1 MESRYIT
8 KIGKSL
14 ASLYGRK
21 RNAVEAAPVS
31 VATADVTRSG
41 AKPVIALDHA
51 LWLIRW
57 VTVLGLMLLS
67 IAQPLIGRIGLPTW
81 TLIAAFACYSGA
93 MGLLRRRIVWL
104 RPYSRIAL
112 VDLVV
117 VAALYTVAAS
127 PGGPVFVLFLLLT
140 VCASCTTTPLRG
152 FLYTAAILTIMIV
165 VSPTLPQWAHDTM
178 AVRDLVARLI
188 VVLLV
193 NAGTMVLVH
202 QLSHERQVAVAAN
215 LAAERQTELHRLAE
229 TFIASVSHE
238 FRTPLTALQ
247 AGLGLLDVSLQ
258 DRLRTDEQH
267 LLGTVRR
274 NSERLGLLV
283 GDLLTYN
290 QLEMGADVLDW
301 DRIDLSDV
309 VTSALVAL
317 DPLLRETGHA
327 VELQIADHLPIMGD
341 ARRLEQLLLNV
352 IVNAC
357 EHTPAG
363 VEIRIRS
370 AVQGN
375 EVVLA
380 VSDNGP
386 GIPPEELDRVFQPFH
401 RVTMGINSHRRG
413 SGLGLAIAQGIARRH
428 EGRLWAESDC
438 RGERRESRDEN
449 PGGTTFYVSLPLP
462 PPLPMPLAVD
472 VQSEDLSCH

>member
-1 MESRYIT
+1 
-8 KIGKSL
+8 
-14 ASLYGRK
+14 
-21 RNAVEAAPVS
+21 
-31 VATADVTRSG
+31 
-41 AKPVIALDHA
+41 
-51 LWLIRW
+51 
-57 VTVLGLMLLS
+57 
-67 IAQPLIGRIGLPTW
+67 
-81 TLIAAFACYSGA
+81 

-104 RPYSRIAL
+104 RPYSRVAL
-112 VDLVV
+112 VDLIV

-127 PGGPVFVLFLLLT
+127 PGGSVFVLFLLLT
-140 VCASCTTTPLRG
+140 VCASCTTTPLPG
-152 FLYTAAILTIMIV
+152 FLYTAIILTIMTV
-165 VSPTLPQWAHDTM
+165 VSPTLPQWAHDPM

-193 NAGTMVLVH
+193 YAGTTVLVH
-202 QLSHERQVAVAAN
+202 QLNHERRVAVAAS
-215 LAAERQTELHRLAE
+215 LATERQMELHRMAE

-247 AGLGLLDVSLQ
+247 AGLGLLDGSLQ

-290 QLEMGADVLDW
+290 QLEMGADVLDR

-309 VTSALVAL
+309 VTHAVVSL
-317 DPLLRETGHA
+317 DPLLRETGHV
-327 VELQIADHLPIMGD
+327 VELQIADHLPVIGD

-401 RVTMGINSHRRG
+401 RVHVAMNSHHHSHRHG
-413 SGLGLAIAQGIARRH
+413 SGLGLAIAQGIAKRH
-428 EGRLWAESDC
+428 EGRLWAQSGY
-438 RGERRESRDEN
+438 RGERGEN
-449 PGGTTFYVSLPLP
+449 RNDRGENAGGTTFYVALPLP
-462 PPLPMPLAVD
+462 VSLEA
-472 VQSEDLSCH
+472 QSEDLSCH

>member
-1 MESRYIT
+1 M
-8 KIGKSL
+8 
-14 ASLYGRK
+14 
-21 RNAVEAAPVS
+21 
-31 VATADVTRSG
+31 
-41 AKPVIALDHA
+41 
-51 LWLIRW
+51 
-57 VTVLGLMLLS
+57 
-67 IAQPLIGRIGLPTW
+67 
-81 TLIAAFACYSGA
+81 
-93 MGLLRRRIVWL
+93 
-104 RPYSRIAL
+104 
-112 VDLVV
+112 
-117 VAALYTVAAS
+117 
-127 PGGPVFVLFLLLT
+127 
-140 VCASCTTTPLRG
+140 
-152 FLYTAAILTIMIV
+152 
-165 VSPTLPQWAHDTM
+165 
-178 AVRDLVARLI
+178 
-188 VVLLV
+188 
-193 NAGTMVLVH
+193 
-202 QLSHERQVAVAAN
+202 
-215 LAAERQTELHRLAE
+215 ELHRMAE

-247 AGLGLLDVSLQ
+247 AGLGLLDGSLQ

-290 QLEMGADVLDW
+290 QLEMGADVLDR

-309 VTSALVAL
+309 VTHAVVSL
-317 DPLLRETGHA
+317 DPLLRETGHV
-327 VELQIADHLPIMGD
+327 VELQIADHLPVIGD

-401 RVTMGINSHRRG
+401 RVHVAMNSHHHSHRHG
-413 SGLGLAIAQGIARRH
+413 SGLGLAIAQGIAKRH
-428 EGRLWAESDC
+428 EGRLWAQSGY
-438 RGERRESRDEN
+438 RGERGEN
-449 PGGTTFYVSLPLP
+449 RNDRGENAGGTTFYVALPLP
-462 PPLPMPLAVD
+462 VSLEA
-472 VQSEDLSCH
+472 QSEDLSCH